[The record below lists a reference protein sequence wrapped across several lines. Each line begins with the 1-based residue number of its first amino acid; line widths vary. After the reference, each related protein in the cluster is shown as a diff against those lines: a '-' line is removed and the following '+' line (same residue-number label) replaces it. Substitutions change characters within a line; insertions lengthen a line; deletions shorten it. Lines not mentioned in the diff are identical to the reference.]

1 MLLKSTGENIYNV
14 HTWKGSWIYNYLH
27 VRSVHITTKV
37 VSYYPAHGEVYSIQH
52 YVTKSVSDL
61 KGNLR

>member
-37 VSYYPAHGEVYSIQH
+37 VS
-52 YVTKSVSDL
+52 
-61 KGNLR
+61 